1 MSEDNVQAGEFSGVV
16 VPKKARK
23 PRSPSKFVLVGVSDG
38 EGVVGSWTPLSRG
51 KSRKECEGK
60 ALAQPN
66 GRYVVMC
73 QHGEVFEF
81 VEKTAKELVRVKA

>member
-16 VPKKARK
+16 GPKKARK
-23 PRSPSKFVLVGVSDG
+23 PRSPSKFVLLGVGEAG
-38 EGVVGSWTPLSRG
+38 LLTPMVRG
-51 KSRKECEGK
+51 KGRIECEK
-60 ALAQPN
+60 AALAQPK
-66 GRYVVMC
+66 GQYVVMC